1 MRKQIAFVTALMAL
15 TLGVGILAGARQSTD
30 SHGVDVALEEARQHA
45 TTDGD
50 DVPALREKPQ
60 VTLHYPATDP
70 ADAHPILRW
79 SRVDGAVM
87 YDVQILKKEEE
98 KDADGKPSTSYE
110 PFMDDQKAYT
120 TGLELDLPDTFLG
133 QVFYWRVRGLD
144 LKGRPVSEFSDVEEV
159 HVDIFQPFTEKP
171 TPLSFFNQGPGQ
183 TLLYP
188 VYDWIAVPGAAKY
201 EVEILNDLPED
212 PNGTAPSIH
221 RIDSY
226 TPQYAQQYD
235 QKARMGD
242 KPFYWRV
249 LALDGAGSPIGGY
262 SDALPFELD
271 PAAEQGVVAI
281 FGDSISHG
289 GGSIS
294 YSPTDWDFSYASYLM
309 FPTINLAQSGD
320 TSAMGVERFD
330 RDVLPFKPSYVI
342 ILIGSNSLR
351 AGVPAGEVIADLRTL
366 KKKCLSHG
374 IKPVFLT
381 IPPLN
386 PKNIKAAFDQDTA
399 DDWRSAI
406 AEVNDYIGTQVHI
419 DITPG
424 MADSHGELKTELAL
438 DGLHLDPPGKKM
450 MAAAI
455 NNAWA
460 SITELPDSAWE

>member
-60 VTLHYPATDP
+60 VTLHYPATNP

-87 YDVQILKKEEE
+87 YDVQILKKEE

-144 LKGRPVSEFSDVEEV
+144 LKGRPVSEFSDVKEV

-171 TPLSFFNQGPGQ
+171 TPLSFFNQGQGQ

-249 LALDGAGSPIGGY
+249 LALDGAGNPIGGY

-351 AGVPAGEVIADLRTL
+351 AGVPAGEVIADLQTL

-406 AEVNDYIGTQVHI
+406 AEVNDYIDTQVHI